1 MKLQNCFCK
10 KLISHLIKG
19 KCLCLF
25 GQRSL
30 PTVNGDDV
38 EYQDMYTDTIPVD
51 RNEKLAASQQSNLV
65 PCLLF
70 MREHFECT
78 NKNYIMKSLTKPVN
92 KKWILLV
99 CIFIFILSSCR
110 KEIISNEQQQELASV
125 ANNGKNENKIY
136 VSNLDQ
142 LYAAVNNPANTGSV
156 VVLAPG
162 TYVLNASYPNAGRL
176 ELLEN
181 MKLQG
186 QPGHPEEVI
195 IDASQLPGSSFVPPL
210 NFPAPRTGAIRMG
223 RGSNAIEWLTVKGNS
238 STQALSV
245 IDTDLI
251 WPGVSYVRVAH
262 SIVTGGRIGIDIRNV
277 NAASN
282 GRIIEAEIIDNE
294 IVDNLVQFGQG
305 IEVQNA
311 NGASHA
317 IIRAILNGNYVHG
330 NKIGLRTFNNN
341 ANNSNTDFGNI
352 SIQSNADRFE
362 DNGIGI
368 YFSAGLNQGST
379 TSANGNLLRFE
390 AHGTSIQNNTGTL
403 PPENTPPCG
412 IYAVAGQ
419 NTSGGTTSDNRLEI
433 NFWGCPISGNRGA
446 DIIAF
451 GAYSPTPLPAGTNNV
466 AEIYLHGVSSNA
478 IDIVTPSVPAE
489 PAGTNKVNLFR

>member
-1 MKLQNCFCK
+1 
-10 KLISHLIKG
+10 
-19 KCLCLF
+19 
-25 GQRSL
+25 
-30 PTVNGDDV
+30 
-38 EYQDMYTDTIPVD
+38 
-51 RNEKLAASQQSNLV
+51 
-65 PCLLF
+65 
-70 MREHFECT
+70 
-78 NKNYIMKSLTKPVN
+78 MKSLTKPLN
-92 KKWILLV
+92 KKWILLAGV
-99 CIFIFILSSCR
+99 SFFILSSCR
-110 KEIISNEQQQELASV
+110 KEITSKEQEPELASV
-125 ANNGKNENKIY
+125 ANMGKNENKIY
-136 VSNLDQ
+136 VSSLDQ
-142 LYAAVNNPANTGSV
+142 LYAAVNNLANTGSI

-162 TYVLNASYPNAGRL
+162 TYILNASYPNAGRL

-186 QPGHPEEVI
+186 QPGHPGEVI

-251 WPGVSYVRVAH
+251 WPGVSYVRIAH

-294 IVDNLVQFGQG
+294 IVENLVQFGQG

-317 IIRAILNGNYVHG
+317 IIRALLNGNYVHG
-330 NKIGLRTFNNN
+330 NKIGMRSFNNN

-352 SIQSNADRFE
+352 SIESNADRFE
-362 DNGIGI
+362 ENGIGI
-368 YFSAGLNQGST
+368 YLSAGLNQGST

-390 AHGTSIQNNTGTL
+390 AHGTKIQNNNGVL

-412 IYAVAGQ
+412 IYAVGGF
-419 NTSGGTTSDNRLEI
+419 NTVGGVASGNSLKMNLL
-433 NFWGCPISGNRGA
+433 GCLISGNNGAA

-451 GAYSPTPLPAGTNNV
+451 GAFSQTAIPAGTNNLV
-466 AEIYLHGVSSNA
+466 EMQLHGISNA
-478 IDIVTPSVPAE
+478 TTVLVTPSSPIE